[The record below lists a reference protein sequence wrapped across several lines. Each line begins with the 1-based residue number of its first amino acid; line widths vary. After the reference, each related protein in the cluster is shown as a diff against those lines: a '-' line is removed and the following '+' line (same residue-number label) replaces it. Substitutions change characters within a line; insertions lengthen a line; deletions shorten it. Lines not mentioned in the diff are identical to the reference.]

1 MSFQRTHHCGE
12 LRADHVDQ
20 KVVVC
25 GWVHRRRDHGGVI
38 FIDLRDRAGLVQAVF
53 NPESVPPEQFAEAEK
68 LRHEYVIQVHGTVRS
83 RLPGMSNPNLA
94 TGDIEI
100 YADQLVVLNEAKT
113 PPFAIDAR
121 NDVDEALRLKYRY
134 LDLRRSEMQATLAL
148 RHKTTKLVRDFLD
161 SRGFWEVETPML
173 TKSTPEGARDF
184 LVPSRVQP
192 GEFYALPQSPQ
203 LFKQLL
209 MMGGIDRYFQ
219 VARCFR
225 DEDLRADRQPEFT
238 QLDMEMAFVQR
249 EDILS
254 IIEEMMVFVF
264 ERTVGA
270 KIQLPLPRLSY
281 ADAMARYGSDKPDTR
296 FGLEIQDVT
305 EVVKDADFRV
315 FAETASQGGVI
326 RGINVIGAGERF
338 ARREIDELGELAST
352 YGSKGL
358 LWLVV
363 TDEGGRGGITK
374 FFSPGALAELTRA
387 MDAGPGDLLVFV
399 ADESRTCAEVL
410 GRLRLFLGE
419 KLGLVDQN
427 AWNLLWVVDW
437 PLFEFDET
445 EGRWQAAHHPFTAPI
460 MEDLHLLTKDPKM
473 VRAQAYD
480 LVLNGV
486 ELGGGSIRIHR
497 REIQEQMFAAL
508 GLTPAEAEEKFG
520 FFLNAFDYGTPPHGG
535 IAFGLDRWIML
546 LAKKN
551 SVRDVIAFPKTA
563 SAQDL
568 MTEAPSPAMG
578 GQLRELHIQL
588 TSEAE
593 RRLQGT
599 PIAHPKRSE

>member
-1 MSFQRTHHCGE
+1 MGVSFRRTHHCGQ
-12 LRADHVDQ
+12 LRADHIDQ

-53 NPESVPPEQFAEAEK
+53 NPEYLPPEQFAEAEK
-68 LRHEYVIQVHGTVRS
+68 LRNEYVIQVSGIVKG
-83 RLPGMSNPNLA
+83 RLPGMANPNLA
-94 TGDIEI
+94 TGAIEI
-100 YADQLVVLNEAKT
+100 YADKLVVLNEAKT

-121 NDVDEALRLKYRY
+121 NGVDEALRLKYRY
-134 LDLRRSEMQATLAL
+134 LDLRCPNMQATLAL
-148 RHKTTKLVRDFLD
+148 RHRATKLMRDFLD
-161 SRGFWEVETPML
+161 SRGFWEIETPML

-209 MMGGIDRYFQ
+209 MMGGMDRYFQ
-219 VARCFR
+219 IARCFR

-238 QLDMEMAFVQR
+238 QLDMEMAFVDR
-249 EDILS
+249 DDILDL
-254 IIEEMMVFVF
+254 IEDMVTFVF
-264 ERTVGA
+264 EGTVGA

-296 FGLEIQDVT
+296 FGLEIVDVT
-305 EVVKDADFRV
+305 KAVQDTSFRV
-315 FAETASQGGVI
+315 FTETAAQGGAI
-326 RGINVIGAGERF
+326 RGINVPGAGESF
-338 ARREIDELGELAST
+338 ARREIDELGELASS
-352 YGSKGL
+352 YGAKGL
-358 LWLVV
+358 LWLIV
-363 TDEGGRGGITK
+363 TDDGGRGGITK
-374 FFSPGALAELTRA
+374 FFDPQQLATLTCTMGAN
-387 MDAGPGDLLVFV
+387 PGDLLIFV
-399 ADESRTCAEVL
+399 ADEPMVCAEVL
-410 GRLRLFLGE
+410 GRLRLFLGD
-419 KLGLVDQN
+419 KLGLIDEN

-437 PLFEFDET
+437 PLFEFDEA
-445 EGRWQAAHHPFTAPI
+445 EGRFQAAHHPFTAPV
-460 MEDLHLLTKDPKM
+460 MDDLHLLTTEQGK

-497 REIQEQMFAAL
+497 REIQEQMFVAL
-508 GLTPAEAEEKFG
+508 GMTPQEAEERFG

-546 LAKKN
+546 LAKTD
-551 SVRDVIAFPKTA
+551 SIRDVIAFPKTA

-568 MTEAPSPAMG
+568 MTGAPSPAMD
-578 GQLRELHIQL
+578 GQLRELHIEL
-588 TSEAE
+588 TPEVAKRFQSEA
-593 RRLQGT
+593 
-599 PIAHPKRSE
+599 

>member
-1 MSFQRTHHCGE
+1 MSFRRTHHCGQ
-12 LRADHVDQ
+12 LRADHIDQ

-53 NPESVPPEQFAEAEK
+53 NPEYLPPEQFAEAEK
-68 LRHEYVIQVHGTVRS
+68 LRNEYVIQVSGIVKG
-83 RLPGMSNPNLA
+83 RLPGMANPNLA
-94 TGDIEI
+94 TGAIEI
-100 YADQLVVLNEAKT
+100 YADKLVVLNEAKT

-121 NDVDEALRLKYRY
+121 NGVDEALRLKYRY
-134 LDLRRSEMQATLAL
+134 LDLRCPNMQATLAL
-148 RHKTTKLVRDFLD
+148 RHRATKLMRDFLD
-161 SRGFWEVETPML
+161 SRGFWEIETPML

-209 MMGGIDRYFQ
+209 MMGGMDRYFQ
-219 VARCFR
+219 IARCFR

-238 QLDMEMAFVQR
+238 QLDMEMAFVDR
-249 EDILS
+249 DDILDL
-254 IIEEMMVFVF
+254 IEDMVTFVF
-264 ERTVGA
+264 EGTVGA

-296 FGLEIQDVT
+296 FGLEIVDVT
-305 EVVKDADFRV
+305 KAVQDTSFRV
-315 FAETASQGGVI
+315 FTETAAQGGAI
-326 RGINVIGAGERF
+326 RGINVPGAGESF
-338 ARREIDELGELAST
+338 ARREIDELGELASS
-352 YGSKGL
+352 YGAKGL
-358 LWLVV
+358 LWLIV
-363 TDEGGRGGITK
+363 TDDGGRGGITK
-374 FFSPGALAELTRA
+374 FFDPQQLATLTCTMGAN
-387 MDAGPGDLLVFV
+387 PGDLLIFV
-399 ADESRTCAEVL
+399 ADEPMVCAEVL
-410 GRLRLFLGE
+410 GRLRLFLGD
-419 KLGLVDQN
+419 KLGLIDEN

-437 PLFEFDET
+437 PLFEFDEA
-445 EGRWQAAHHPFTAPI
+445 EGRFQAAHHPFTAPV
-460 MEDLHLLTKDPKM
+460 MDDLHLLTTEQGK

-497 REIQEQMFAAL
+497 REIQEQMFVAL
-508 GLTPAEAEEKFG
+508 GMTPQEAEERFG

-546 LAKKN
+546 LAKTD
-551 SVRDVIAFPKTA
+551 SIRDVIAFPKTA

-568 MTEAPSPAMG
+568 MTGAPSPAMD
-578 GQLRELHIQL
+578 GQLRELHIEL
-588 TSEAE
+588 TPEVAKRFQSEA
-593 RRLQGT
+593 
-599 PIAHPKRSE
+599 